1 MDNVEPENTS
11 RQKKQAE
18 NMIALDNKIVDLS
31 PPSIALFLPPN
42 HQSLITM
49 ILGAS

>member
-1 MDNVEPENTS
+1 
-11 RQKKQAE
+11 
-18 NMIALDNKIVDLS
+18 MIALENKIVDLS